1 MTVNVTNTVG
11 ANNTIVLD
19 GSSKIPAFDGSQ
31 VTALVATVFTTG
43 TLATARIDVG
53 TTAGK
58 ILQLD
63 SNAKIPAISGAN
75 LVNAPGPTV
84 STSDPAIDTNS
95 TLGAKWVN
103 KTSGEVYICTD
114 ATTDENVWT
123 NVGPG
128 SGDVAPWY
136 FPGESYGYAASGWSG
151 SSGIDV
157 IDKWPFASDGNAT
170 DVGNVLSAIQAWG
183 GASSETYGYAHGGYP
198 NTDTIQK
205 FPFATD
211 ANSTDVGNLISG
223 ARFGVS
229 GHSSTTHGYATGSGN
244 FIEKYSFSTDG
255 NSADVGDMTI
265 SRSVRSG
272 FSEATYGYIS
282 GGDPATNVIDRFSFS
297 SDGNATDVGDL
308 ATASGYAA
316 PGCSLTYGYGMGGNW
331 PVTNVI
337 ERFQFVA
344 SANSSDVG
352 NLTHSQSA
360 AGGTSSQTYAYH
372 AGGSTGGGSSTNVI
386 NKVQMVATAD
396 ATDVA
401 DLTVARYYISNSQV

>member
-1 MTVNVTNTVG
+1 MALNKVDISMIEDVGG
-11 ANNTIVLD
+11 ANNLVKLD
-19 GSSKIPAFDGSQ
+19 A
-31 VTALVATVFTTG
+31 
-43 TLATARIDVG
+43 
-53 TTAGK
+53 
-58 ILQLD
+58 
-63 SNAKIPAISGAN
+63 NAKIPAGTGAN
-75 LVNAPGPTV
+75 LLNKPGPFT
-84 STSDPAIDTNS
+84 SASDPAIDSNK
-95 TLGAKWVN
+95 TLGTEWLN
-103 KTSGEVYICTD
+103 STSGEMYVCTD
-114 ATTDENVWT
+114 ATAGANVWT
-123 NVGPG
+123 NVGAG
-128 SGDVAPWY
+128 TGDVKLWY
-136 FPGESYGYAASGWSG
+136 FPGESYGYSAGGWSG
-151 SSGIDV
+151 SSGINV

-170 DVGNVLSAIQAWG
+170 DVGDILSAMQAWG

-211 ANSTDVGNLISG
+211 ANSTDVGNLING
-223 ARFGVS
+223 ARYGVS
-229 GHSSTTHGYATGSGN
+229 GHSSTTHGYATGNGN

-255 NSADVGDMTI
+255 NSANVGDMTI
-265 SRSVRSG
+265 SNSLRSG

-282 GGDPATNVIDRFSFS
+282 GGETATNVIDRFSFS

-344 SANSSDVG
+344 LANSSDVG

-372 AGGSTGGGSSTNVI
+372 AGGTTGGGSSTNVI

-396 ATDVA
+396 ASDIA